1 MKVLDRFLKV
11 EKKILLLIA
20 GSVWSFAG
28 FRVLILGIGDVN
40 NNNGNFIVDLIFAA
54 IIFGIF
60 FKFVF
65 NKMYNKHTKRIVTSE
80 LERHCIFSFFDARSY
95 FIMGFMIFLGISVRN
110 LGIFNPIYIGTFYMG
125 LGGALFMSGILFL
138 ISSLNFK
145 KVKLRY
151 NN

>member
-11 EKKILLLIA
+11 EKKVLLLIA
-20 GSVWSFAG
+20 GLVWSFAG
-28 FRVLILGIGDVN
+28 FRVLILGIGDVK
-40 NNNGNFIVDLIFAA
+40 NNGNFIVDLIFAA
-54 IIFGIF
+54 IISSIF

-65 NKMYNKHTKRIVTSE
+65 SKMYNKHTKRIVTSE
-80 LERHCIFSFFDARSY
+80 LEKHCIFSFFDVRSY
-95 FIMGFMIFLGISVRN
+95 FIMGFMIFLGINVRN
-110 LGIFNPIYIGTFYMG
+110 LGIFNPVYVGIFYMG
-125 LGGALFMSGILFL
+125 LGCALLMAGILFL